1 MNKKDKPDQLIPDN
15 VETELIKFGFEENIF
30 VGDDDQ
36 FRNTTIYLYTAMHF
50 VFFGRIWQLD
60 KWLNQ
65 FSAQSALLHHLEPV
79 G

>member
-50 VFFGRIWQLD
+50 VFFGRI
-60 KWLNQ
+60 
-65 FSAQSALLHHLEPV
+65 
-79 G
+79 